1 MEPFTLPP
9 VRDII
14 IRVCMVAAGSIG
26 VGSSSAPASAVEV
39 IPAAVRY
46 VQKATRRS
54 KVVIAV

>member
-1 MEPFTLPP
+1 VTRSGE
-9 VRDII
+9 RDGLGHAELWADAKE
-14 IRVCMVAAGSIG
+14 RTG
-26 VGSSSAPASAVEV
+26 AVEV